1 MKRILLSLL
10 LINFI
15 NLHAQSKEFCNVYL
29 SQHENE
35 TMLEEI
41 YVCGDKFFFKF
52 KYGEIKDAI
61 IKKQNDTS
69 YKIMNI
75 EYMLNQKYLDINKFK
90 ENKYYIAIKKDKITL
105 KFIKNNKYKRFYN
118 YPKLKKTIP
127 KYLLQQ
133 TNALHKTWGGGL
145 EKFAGGAVG
154 MVAFGAL
161 SGGVGAELSGGNFW
175 QGAVTGGIVAGLN
188 HAMHKQIAKFQ
199 IKKDLRAEFQ
209 EADMDPD
216 SKASFED
223 HAELTEKLPTLKNIK
238 DKISYTVVENNKI
251 TTEGLV
257 RETDPNTINI
267 NMKGIKNLLNY
278 AFTLGHEMI
287 HVFDFTYNRRI
298 IFNIFGANRT
308 GRDAMKYISEYRAYL
323 WQYNNG
329 DTIIRFDKIKI
340 LAALGSKQEIVNLVR
355 SKMNIVTDN
364 RLKNP

>member
-1 MKRILLSLL
+1 
-10 LINFI
+10 
-15 NLHAQSKEFCNVYL
+15 
-29 SQHENE
+29 
-35 TMLEEI
+35 
-41 YVCGDKFFFKF
+41 
-52 KYGEIKDAI
+52 
-61 IKKQNDTS
+61 
-69 YKIMNI
+69 
-75 EYMLNQKYLDINKFK
+75 
-90 ENKYYIAIKKDKITL
+90 
-105 KFIKNNKYKRFYN
+105 
-118 YPKLKKTIP
+118 
-127 KYLLQQ
+127 
-133 TNALHKTWGGGL
+133 
-145 EKFAGGAVG
+145 

>member
-175 QGAVTGGIVAGLN
+175 QGAVTGGIVARLN
-188 HAMHKQIAKFQ
+188 HAMHKMGGEDPKPRKRSNVKIQRKNFW
-199 IKKDLRAEFQ
+199 DL
-209 EADMDPD
+209 
-216 SKASFED
+216 
-223 HAELTEKLPTLKNIK
+223 
-238 DKISYTVVENNKI
+238 
-251 TTEGLV
+251 
-257 RETDPNTINI
+257 
-267 NMKGIKNLLNY
+267 
-278 AFTLGHEMI
+278 
-287 HVFDFTYNRRI
+287 
-298 IFNIFGANRT
+298 
-308 GRDAMKYISEYRAYL
+308 
-323 WQYNNG
+323 NG
-329 DTIIRFDKIKI
+329 D
-340 LAALGSKQEIVNLVR
+340 
-355 SKMNIVTDN
+355 
-364 RLKNP
+364 

>member
-161 SGGVGAELSGGNFW
+161 SGGIGAELTGGNFW

-188 HAMHKQIAKFQ
+188 YVMHKLGGEDPKPKRSKEDKYSNT
-199 IKKDLRAEFQ
+199 KKTAAAVATTLGVLV
-209 EADMDPD
+209 ADD
-216 SKASFED
+216 A
-223 HAELTEKLPTLKNIK
+223 
-238 DKISYTVVENNKI
+238 TVVGVI
-251 TTEGLV
+251 GTVAIAGTAV
-257 RETDPNTINI
+257 YD
-267 NMKGIKNLLNY
+267 Y
-278 AFTLGHEMI
+278 AKDIDFSK
-287 HVFDFTYNRRI
+287 FDFKFDFASEHSKNKRPSNWNKHTKPRSGRSNTKNRQQSGWKPNPNKRI
-298 IFNIFGANRT
+298 
-308 GRDAMKYISEYRAYL
+308 K
-323 WQYNNG
+323 
-329 DTIIRFDKIKI
+329 
-340 LAALGSKQEIVNLVR
+340 
-355 SKMNIVTDN
+355 
-364 RLKNP
+364 